1 MTKRFEKEITASKT
15 SGLVFSFVS
24 NLENLPKLTD
34 FTSVKSVSGTGSEGS
49 TFDAYSKSFLGT
61 KSRRLVVV
69 KNTPPTLFAY
79 KDTSQVYDNEIGF
92 ELEEIGEKT
101 IVKGYIQFTTSTL
114 TGMLTNNLEKAAITE
129 LDKIM
134 SNLEKALIELKIPK
148 IAKVSPPPDVVTSN
162 SDIAQFLGKTPEEI
176 AVKFKKSNY

>member
-1 MTKRFEKEITASKT
+1 MTKRFEKEITVSKT

-24 NLENLPKLTD
+24 SLENLTKLTD
-34 FTSVKSVSGTGSEGS
+34 FVSVKLVSGTGETGS
-49 TFDAYSKSFLGT
+49 IYEATTKSFLGT
-61 KSRRLVVV
+61 KSRRLFVV

-79 KDTSQVYDNEIGF
+79 KDKSQIYDNEIGF
-92 ELEEIGEKT
+92 ELEEVGEKT
-101 IVKGYIQFTTSTL
+101 TVKGYIQFTTSTL

-134 SNLEKALIELKIPK
+134 SNLENALIELKIPK
-148 IAKVSPPPDVVTSN
+148 IAKVSPPLDVVTSN